1 MMHDMFERTLEG
13 TERSIV
19 FNAEE
24 IPEILNWKTGGD
36 YSITLKIHQ
45 CEKTE
50 HEDMPVRAT
59 FKISEIVVNDMTKE
73 KTKDTT
79 TEMRYVSFNDSVGGQ
94 DK

>member
-19 FNAEE
+19 FNADE

-50 HEDMPVRAT
+50 HEDMPMQAV
-59 FKISEIVVNDMTKE
+59 FKISEIVVNNAPQK
-73 KTKDTT
+73 KDTT

>member
-19 FNAEE
+19 FNADE

-45 CEKTE
+45 CEKT
-50 HEDMPVRAT
+50 
-59 FKISEIVVNDMTKE
+59 
-73 KTKDTT
+73 
-79 TEMRYVSFNDSVGGQ
+79 
-94 DK
+94 